1 MRAPIRPIRSSGP
14 PIRLHPTAEATTRY
28 SDPPAP
34 PVADFIGRAAR
45 STPVAA
51 AADRRRQAVKYSS
64 SPIGKLRAPPFF
76 RCFFFISSSSQ
87 PRLLLS
93 AAARRRPPCGGTVE
107 PVGKGELEA
116 EAEA

>member
-76 RCFFFISSSSQ
+76 R
-87 PRLLLS
+87 
-93 AAARRRPPCGGTVE
+93 RRPPCGGTVE